1 MKLSTK
7 GRYGMRAMLDLAQHY
22 EDGLVLAKDVARRQG
37 ISERYLE
44 HLFLTLK
51 TAGLIKSVRGAHGG
65 FTLARPPH
73 KIKLMDI
80 LSVSEGQIALVD
92 CVADAS
98 VCSRS
103 SFCATR
109 DLWTELQ
116 SVIGEVLR
124 SQTLQD
130 LVERQR
136 VKEQPSANIY
146 SI

>member
-1 MKLSTK
+1 
-7 GRYGMRAMLDLAQHY
+7 MRAMLDLAQHY

>member
-1 MKLSTK
+1 
-7 GRYGMRAMLDLAQHY
+7 MRAMLDLAQHY

-116 SVIGEVLR
+116 SVIGGVLR

-130 LVERQR
+130 LVGRQK
-136 VKEQPSANIY
+136 VKEQPSVNLYNI
-146 SI
+146 

>member
-22 EDGLVLAKDVARRQG
+22 DDGLVLVKDVARRQE

-44 HLFLTLK
+44 HLFLSLK
-51 TAGLIKSVRGAHGG
+51 TAGLVKSIRGAHGG
-65 FTLARPPH
+65 FTLAKAPD

-80 LSVSEGQIALVD
+80 INVSEGPLVLVD
-92 CVADAS
+92 CVVDAS

-109 DLWTELQ
+109 DLWRELQ
-116 SVIGEVLR
+116 SVMGAVLS

-130 LVERQR
+130 LIDRQQ
-136 VKEQPSANIY
+136 VKEQPSANMYNI
-146 SI
+146 

>member
-22 EDGLVLAKDVARRQG
+22 EDGLILAKDVARRQG